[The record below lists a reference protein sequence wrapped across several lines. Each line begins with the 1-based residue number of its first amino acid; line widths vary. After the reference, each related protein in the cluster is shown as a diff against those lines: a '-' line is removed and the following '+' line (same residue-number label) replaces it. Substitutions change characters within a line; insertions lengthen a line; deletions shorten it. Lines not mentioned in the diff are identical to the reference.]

1 MNLLSKNNGYSLYE
15 TMPTQEGASRL
26 RTFLV
31 STPETR
37 SICNDP
43 RVMGVEYTDKL
54 KTAMEKLFVSLK
66 EAGVELGEEKS
77 LLILN
82 ILRGGLNFG
91 LRDALHTAYGWNKHR
106 SAFISSQRAYDE
118 KEGWHVTENRYQKI
132 PLMEEMDLL
141 FADVV
146 ATGVSLEHATTK
158 LVELCK
164 ETGKKIRRVTFI
176 TIGGERA
183 HEIMTKIDAL
193 CRSLWADYQGTNLIF
208 IEGIFGVAEEG
219 SHLNIAIPGTD
230 LLRHPAL
237 LTPEFIDAQKEA
249 LPYALERC
257 TIYDAGS
264 RAYDVNEYLE
274 DVKDYWQKVHALGEK
289 GLSVRDY
296 LEERFPE
303 DTRLK
308 DAEWCEAHGVPGSL
322 TALAV
327 THWRCWKEDPE
338 APTDIYPA
346 NCGIFH

>member
-1 MNLLSKNNGYSLYE
+1 MDLLSKKNGCTLYE
-15 TMPTQEGASRL
+15 VPNTPDVPGTL
-26 RTFLV
+26 RTFLF
-31 STPETR
+31 SSSETR

-54 KTAMEKLFVSLK
+54 KTAMVKLFLNLR
-66 EAGVELGEEKS
+66 EAGVEIGEEKS

-91 LRDALHTAYGWNKHR
+91 LRDAVHTAYGWNGHR
-106 SAFISSQRAYDE
+106 SAFISSQRAFDE

-141 FADVV
+141 LADVV

-158 LVELCK
+158 LIEICK
-164 ETGKKIRRVTFI
+164 EAGKKIRRVTFI

-183 HEIMTKIDAL
+183 REIMIKIDVL
-193 CRSLWADYQGTNLIF
+193 CRSLWPDYLGTHMVF
-208 IEGIFGVAEEG
+208 VEGIFGVAEE
-219 SHLNIAIPGTD
+219 STSLHIAIPGTD

-237 LTPEFIDAQKEA
+237 LTPEFIESQKES
-249 LPYALERC
+249 LTHALERC

-274 DVKDYWQKVHALGEK
+274 DVRDYWGKVRALGEK
-289 GLSVRDY
+289 GMSVREY

-303 DTRLK
+303 DARLK
-308 DAEWCEAHGVPGSL
+308 DSAWREAHGAPGSL
-322 TALAV
+322 TALADA
-327 THWRCWKEDPE
+327 HDLE
-338 APTDIYPA
+338 I
-346 NCGIFH
+346 